1 LDVSELARWVA
12 EQERQRR
19 ELLNPLDLSPM
30 FEAARRVAS
39 IGASATRDIE
49 RTIEA
54 ITASADRT
62 RKLFDC
68 ATAPAIDL
76 ARRLQDDDHKIM
88 RAAEELRRTTEGFAS
103 SLAENVRRSYVSI
116 APPVPDRWMD
126 DMHRMHEHIRASVPK
141 PPFYTP
147 PPPLEIPP
155 LPALESVGEGW
166 RDQQDRIDELEDR
179 VAELEARLEELNP
192 PPPPPPP
199 DDPDLHTGQYL

>member
-1 LDVSELARWVA
+1 
-12 EQERQRR
+12 
-19 ELLNPLDLSPM
+19 
-30 FEAARRVAS
+30 
-39 IGASATRDIE
+39 
-49 RTIEA
+49 
-54 ITASADRT
+54 
-62 RKLFDC
+62 
-68 ATAPAIDL
+68 
-76 ARRLQDDDHKIM
+76 
-88 RAAEELRRTTEGFAS
+88 
-103 SLAENVRRSYVSI
+103 
-116 APPVPDRWMD
+116 MD